1 MYPLGVLNRKIDL
14 ATLLELRFEGSNGS
28 QVFKDSS
35 RYNRTVNVITG
46 TPIISTT
53 NPLSGSS
60 SLLLGTN
67 GQISIPNFTTPV
79 DTKIRTIEFRIQ
91 IDLDDIA
98 FNESQGVFIKGYSIV
113 EYGSK
118 YSYYCVLSR
127 NASGTGGKLYT
138 QVYTLDVGGK
148 LLSINIADLSANN
161 HVAITRRSNGYFA
174 YLNGVVVDSF
184 ASRDSPT
191 PNTYDLYIGET
202 ISDPVTSILTNKFKG
217 RLDNFK
223 LYNINRYAN
232 DFTPPA

>member
-1 MYPLGVLNRKIDL
+1 MFPLGVLNRKIYW

-35 RYNRTVNVITG
+35 KYNRTVNVITG

-67 GQISIPNFTTPV
+67 GTISIPNFTTPV
-79 DTKIRTIEFRIQ
+79 NTELRTIEFRIQ

-98 FNESQGVFIKGYSIV
+98 FNESQCVFIKGYAS
-113 EYGSK
+113 EYGST
-118 YSYYCVLSR
+118 YSYYCFLSR

-138 QVYTLDVGGK
+138 SVYALDVGTN
-148 LLSINIADLSANN
+148 LLHISIADLSANN

-184 ASRDSPT
+184 ASTSSYAN
-191 PNTYDLYIGET
+191 NTYDLYIGET
-202 ISDPVTSILTNKFKG
+202 IADPVTSIMTNKFKG

-223 LYNINRYAN
+223 LYNINRYPN